1 LMFQYHYIREMEQI
15 RLTPRLCR
23 AARSLLGWQQQHL
36 VDASGVAKSTVGAF
50 EIKGEAAKLANLN
63 NQALVHAFEK
73 AGLQFIL
80 ENGGGAGVRW
90 KDRQTA
96 IDEGRS
102 PDELTSEN
110 DG

>member
-1 LMFQYHYIREMEQI
+1 MFQYRYIGRMEPI

-50 EIKGEAAKLANLN
+50 EIKEESAKLANLN
-63 NQALVHAFEK
+63 NQALVRAFEA
-73 AGLQFIL
+73 AGLQFIP

-90 KDRQTA
+90 RDRQTA
-96 IDEGRS
+96 PHQGKT
-102 PDELTSEN
+102 PDELTTEN